1 MTAFGGLHLVGI
13 FGLGQLPT
21 VVFIPR
27 LGSSEFLVENALQM
41 LIPKATEIPQGQKG
55 SVG

>member
-1 MTAFGGLHLVGI
+1 VTAFGGLHLVGI